1 MSVVSRSVG
10 RGAMVYVEGSASE
23 PAGDVA
29 GQTRRVLEA
38 IERELAAAGSHKSKL
53 LTAGVRSVDEQVWQ
67 EWLQGQRLPRRIS
80 LRGNPARPET
90 LVEIVV
96 TAVR

>member
-1 MSVVSRSVG
+1 
-10 RGAMVYVEGSASE
+10 MVDGEGSSSE

-29 GQTRRVLEA
+29 EQTRRVLAA

-53 LTAGVRSVDEQVWQ
+53 LTAGVRLVDEQVWQ
-67 EWLQGQRLPRRIS
+67 EWLQGQRLPLRTR

-90 LVEIVV
+90 RVEIVV